1 MNQRSH
7 TQTKTQPSSFTPVP
21 ARLLQRK
28 CNSCDQHAMVVGG
41 CSECSQKQQLLQR
54 RTTKQAESLEVPPI
68 VREVLNAPGQ
78 TLDIDTRNF
87 MESRFGHDFSQVRVH
102 NDSHAARSASA
113 VNAQAYTVGEHIVF
127 NTGQYSP
134 TTSLGRHLLTH
145 ELTHV
150 VQQGMH
156 SQQACDFTLA
166 PSNSQAE
173 REAEAFAGKIAT
185 NTLPHETP
193 TTTPQN
199 LGNIYRQAT
208 GSSTAPTS
216 PPTMTRQV
224 FETTMQQ
231 RFGVQSIRN
240 GTLAEQAAS
249 LTRHNLPSAE
259 DLLRPLWQ
267 PWNPGSSAAIYQNIV
282 DAFDRFQREF
292 GAIPPV
298 TEIKFFDMQ
307 YERDYQTG
315 ALTPNPNVGADF
327 GGTTMQVYRSATT
340 RNFGLPMGRSTTT
353 PPLNPPVAV
362 LGGRG
367 TTPGAPITLPLRQES
382 EIRIITHELGHGVA
396 QAAHR
401 ANPNI
406 FNEYRLAVGWTLSNP
421 PQLFDI
427 GVPAVQTA
435 LQNNTTPP
443 AQYQIT
449 IDNWNNPQWI
459 EQPITSYMVTHPGED
474 FADAIMTYINNRPLL
489 QNRSPHRFQFIDT
502 RRSQWLPFMQQQA
515 LTQPTPTVP
524 QTTSTPPRR
533 RAFRPRT
540 DFNDRLIRDIE
551 RL

>member
-1 MNQRSH
+1 MHERTLAQTKSSH
-7 TQTKTQPSSFTPVP
+7 TLMPVYTG
-21 ARLLQRK
+21 LLQRQ
-28 CNSCDQHAMVVGG
+28 CANCGQHTIVGAE
-41 CSECSQKQQLLQR
+41 CSECSKKQQLLQR
-54 RTTKQAESLEVPPI
+54 RTTKQAESSEVPPI
-68 VREVLNAPGQ
+68 VHEVLNAPGQ

-102 NDSHAARSASA
+102 TDFHAAQSASA
-113 VNAQAYTVGEHIVF
+113 VDAQAYTVGEHIVF
-127 NTGQYSP
+127 NSGQYSP

-156 SQQACDFTLA
+156 SQQPSDFTLA
-166 PSNSQAE
+166 PSNSQVE
-173 REAEAFAGKIAT
+173 REAEAFAGKIAS
-185 NTLPHETP
+185 NTLAHETP

-208 GSSTAPTS
+208 GGSTAPTL
-216 PPTMTRQV
+216 PLTMTRQV

-240 GTLAEQAAS
+240 GTFAEQAAS
-249 LTRHNLPSAE
+249 LTRHNLPPA
-259 DLLRPLWQ
+259 DDVLRPLWQ
-267 PWNPGSSAAIYQNIV
+267 LWNPGSSAIYQNIV

-298 TEIKFFDMQ
+298 TEIIFFDMQ
-307 YERDYQTG
+307 YERDSQTG

-327 GGTTMQVYRSATT
+327 GATTMQVYRSATT

-353 PPLNPPVAV
+353 PLLNPPVAV

-367 TTPGAPITLPLRQES
+367 TTPGAPIPLPSRQES
-382 EIRIITHELGHGVA
+382 EIRTVTHELGHGVA

-406 FNEYRLAVGWTLSNP
+406 FNEYHRAVGWTSSNP
-421 PQLFDI
+421 RQLFDI
-427 GVPAVQTA
+427 GVAAVQIA

-459 EQPITSYMVTHPGED
+459 EQPITGYMVTNPGED
-474 FADAIMTYINNRPLL
+474 FAEAIMTYINDRPLL
-489 QNRSPHRFQFIDT
+489 QSRSPHRFQFINT
-502 RRSQWLPFMQQQA
+502 HRSQWLPFMQQQTP
-515 LTQPTPTVP
+515 TQPTPTTRQSP
-524 QTTSTPPRR
+524 TSTPPR

-540 DFNDRLIRDIE
+540 DFNERLIRDIE
-551 RL
+551 SL